1 MLRAALSTLVVGGL
15 LLGLTPVRGEPPT
28 VVRVQED
35 WELVVGDASAQREA
49 PQVVTVLSPFNS
61 EDGVYGL
68 FELNHQSLPSYQ
80 QGGMQLQV
88 WNGEELVGF
97 KDNARTDLLGQEGEV
112 VTWTQEMS
120 VAYNSVLRFR
130 ILDGQSTT
138 WGEFAPEGTLY
149 LNSGVSL
156 DNLNAYSPDS
166 SVGRSGVS
174 FGANRVQSLVLKRVR
189 LYSNE
194 GLIAEDSTP
203 RPVALDQ

>member
-1 MLRAALSTLVVGGL
+1 MFRAALLSLVVVGL
-15 LLGLTPVRGEPPT
+15 LFGATPVRGEPPA

-35 WELVVGDASAQREA
+35 WELVVGDASTQREA
-49 PQVVTVLSPFNS
+49 PQVLTVLSPS
-61 EDGVYGL
+61 DTDDGVYGL

-88 WNGEELVGF
+88 WSGDELVGF
-97 KDNARTDLLGQEGEV
+97 KDNARTDLLGQDGEV

-120 VAYNSVLRFR
+120 VEHGNSLRFR
-130 ILDGQSTT
+130 ILNGQSAT

-149 LNSGVSL
+149 LNSGISL
-156 DNLNAYSPDS
+156 DNLNAYSPDF

-189 LYSNE
+189 LYSSS

-203 RPVALDQ
+203 RPVNLDQ